1 MLKKLL
7 LPLIALLFITSCE
20 QVTFDDLENE
30 DANVVLQLS
39 CYQRMPFAT
48 RSMQDVTELCSRIN
62 IVIFNGDTKLKTI
75 TQKSSDSNY
84 GTIAMTLAEGTYKV
98 VVIAH
103 NGEGTATISSIEK
116 VTFANNH
123 ITDTFYYYGDL
134 NVTEERQT
142 INLVLTRPVA
152 AFRLAATTD
161 LPASVKTLRFYYTGG
176 SSTFSPLTGFGCV
189 NSRQTETR
197 EVSAGQREWDVF
209 TFPHANE
216 GLLKMTITALDTAGN
231 TLAERVLEDVPVTI
245 DEVTRYSGDLFVG
258 SSGAVSSPTLSI
270 KAEGDWKAVRDYDF

>member
-48 RSMQDVTELCSRIN
+48 RSMPDVTELCSRIN

-134 NVTEERQT
+134 NVKYLSNLNIRYLFLFDHLLFLFQYLLGRQYQF
-142 INLVLTRPVA
+142 ILVNVC
-152 AFRLAATTD
+152 FKH
-161 LPASVKTLRFYYTGG
+161 SYF
-176 SSTFSPLTGFGCV
+176 
-189 NSRQTETR
+189 
-197 EVSAGQREWDVF
+197 
-209 TFPHANE
+209 
-216 GLLKMTITALDTAGN
+216 
-231 TLAERVLEDVPVTI
+231 
-245 DEVTRYSGDLFVG
+245 DLFTKERIAIVN
-258 SSGAVSSPTLSI
+258 PFKRQL
-270 KAEGDWKAVRDYDF
+270 